1 MAYVYRHIRL
11 DKNEPFY
18 IGIGSGGYKRANSVR
33 GRNKIWNG
41 IVSRT
46 DYEVEIML
54 DDLGWEE
61 AREKEKEFISLYG
74 RIDKNNGCLCN
85 LTDGGDGTLGA
96 VAWNKGKKLSENHI
110 NNLSKAQT
118 GLKRSQESI
127 NKAIETKKLT
137 FSNKGKIVL
146 NTQTGIYYVSVSEA
160 AKSIGKRQSTLTKKL
175 NGVKRNNTPFI
186 YV

>member
-18 IGIGSGGYKRANSVR
+18 IGVGSGGYRRANSTK

-46 DYEVEIML
+46 NYEVEIIL
-54 DDLGWEE
+54 DNLGWEE

-74 RIDKNNGCLCN
+74 RIDKNNGSLCN
-85 LTDGGDGTLGA
+85 LTEGGDGTLG
-96 VAWNKGKKLSENHI
+96 VTAWNKGKKLSKKHI
-110 NNLSKAQT
+110 NSLSKAQT
-118 GLKRSQESI
+118 GLKRSKESI
-127 NKAIETKKLT
+127 QKAIETKKLT

-160 AKSIGKRQSTLTKKL
+160 AKSIGKRQSTLSKKL
-175 NGVKRNNTPFI
+175 NGERKNNTPFI